1 MSKETGGMA
10 FPQCGYEDS
19 SDRYWDS
26 SEFGGTGMTLRDY
39 FAAKALQG
47 FIAGAMADGT
57 PLGDRSDVDNITLT
71 AYVIADSMLNARN
84 Q

>member
-1 MSKETGGMA
+1 MSKETGGPA
-10 FPQCGYEDS
+10 FPNVLDGAGDKW
-19 SDRYWDS
+19 SDWDM
-26 SEFGGTGMTLRDY
+26 GMSLRDY

-57 PLGDRSDVDNITLT
+57 PLGDRSDVNNITLT
-71 AYVIADSMLNARN
+71 AYVIADSMLKARN